1 MVFKVLSTFLS
12 FFREI
17 VFDSKEEHNFTSYE
31 FNTRKV
37 MVLCMIVLS
46 LGMNLFLMERIY
58 SIANKLVDT
67 RLELTSLQDDY
78 KNLNN
83 SCKKNIPSSSSDEV
97 IKPSSSFKLE

>member
-37 MVLCMIVLS
+37 MVLCMIVLT

-58 SIANKLVDT
+58 SIAGKLVEART
-67 RLELTSLQDDY
+67 QIELLQNDY
-78 KNLNN
+78 QKLNN
-83 SCKKNIPSSSSDEV
+83 SCRKNIPSSSSDEV
-97 IKPSSSFKLE
+97 IKPSS